1 MVRFDPTSSNALRH
15 PLYVHWTIGFV
26 IGAVGL
32 WMTRLTLGYVVW
44 ELTQSPALTGLTAFL
59 ILAMP
64 GILGPFL
71 GVWIENLD
79 PKRVI
84 VWVQFLNLG
93 VYLALTI
100 IAYVGTESAVP
111 YLIASGATGIV
122 IAI

>member
-71 GVWIENLD
+71 GVWIDGERACEGLY
-79 PKRVI
+79 
-84 VWVQFLNLG
+84 Q
-93 VYLALTI
+93 
-100 IAYVGTESAVP
+100 
-111 YLIASGATGIV
+111 
-122 IAI
+122 